1 MKTLEKFTKE
11 MIDGFIAGTQA
22 SYERGDTIDPRKELT
37 FIVTD
42 SGNKFHIK
50 AIWIKGITQYPLVN
64 PMTDKDDVHH
74 FEDYYFSISRTD
86 TIIKASDEIHEA
98 IDYINLNQY
107 LNY

>member
-1 MKTLEKFTKE
+1 MKNLEKFSKE

-50 AIWIKGITQYPLVN
+50 AIWIKGITSYPLVN

-74 FEDYYFSISRTD
+74 FEDYYFSVNK
-86 TIIKASDEIHEA
+86 KASMTELSYEIHEA
-98 IDYINLNQY
+98 LDYINLNQF

>member
-11 MIDGFIAGTQA
+11 NIDGFIAGTQA

-50 AIWIKGITQYPLVN
+50 AIWIKGITSYPLVN

-98 IDYINLNQY
+98 LDYVNLNQF

>member
-1 MKTLEKFTKE
+1 MKNLEKFTKE

-50 AIWIKGITQYPLVN
+50 AIWIKEITYFPTN
-64 PMTDKDDVHH
+64 DPTIDIDTKY
-74 FEDYYFSISRTD
+74 FFTDYYFSVNKTD
-86 TIIKASDEIHEA
+86 TLRKLSHEIHETL
-98 IDYINLNQY
+98 DFINE
-107 LNY
+107 